1 MSTGELKLR
10 AIVSMSQLILGILL
24 FISGLILYLTPHGR
38 AQEFILFMSRGSWR
52 YWHDIFAFAFSGSS
66 LIHIYFNFRSLKVLA
81 RRLFS

>member
-1 MSTGELKLR
+1 MSGELKLR
-10 AIVSMSQLILGILL
+10 AIVSIAQLVLGILL
-24 FISGLILYLTPHGR
+24 FISGLVLYFTPSGR
-38 AQEFILFMSRGSWR
+38 AHEFIIFMSRGSWR